1 MTADPSEFTTTLERQ
16 GSALCLSLGE
26 TLTAVLERHGFRLGQ
41 EVLVR
46 FGQERVQILLR
57 GTVQEVRDELKA
69 AGVELKRFEARMKEL
84 LDRLPAVSDE
94 ALEREESLE
103 GELQGLLECLLAD
116 DLAPAIRKLESAAE
130 VGEPEGKSGLFT

>member
-1 MTADPSEFTTTLERQ
+1 MTADPSEFMTTLERQ

-46 FGQERVQILLR
+46 FGQERMQILLR
-57 GTVQEVRDELKA
+57 ATVQEVRDELKL

-116 DLAPAIRKLESAAE
+116 DLAPAIRKLESADAA
-130 VGEPEGKSGLFT
+130 GRPGKSGLFT

>member
-1 MTADPSEFTTTLERQ
+1 MSVDPSEFTTTLEKQ
-16 GSALCLSLGE
+16 GPALCLPLGE
-26 TLTAVLERHGFRLGQ
+26 ALTAILERHGFRLGQ

-46 FGQERVQILLR
+46 FGQERMQILLR
-57 GTVQEVRDELKA
+57 GTVQEVRDELKL
-69 AGVELKRFEARMKEL
+69 AGAELKRFEARMKEL

-116 DLAPAIRKLESAAE
+116 DLAPAIRKLEAADAA
-130 VGEPEGKSGLFT
+130 GRPGKSGPFT